1 MEMKKTIVVL
11 LVVLVAVLLTAAI
24 PAPTKLTGTLRYSR
38 ASVCMLPDYIAL
50 PVMQNVYLRGFG
62 FPTQG
67 QYQGCRIDAVGYFD
81 ITSSTARGCKV
92 FNVSKAVIVCPSFS
106 SSNDPTLNSMP

>member
-1 MEMKKTIVVL
+1 MKKTIVVL